1 MAMRFLALGLTTLLI
16 SFSSLSWGQERC
28 AGVFYSS
35 LRIEQGE
42 VRADAELSKDVLKF
56 MDVLG
61 TGSTTSLRQESKFVV
76 SESVVTEQLRA
87 LDLNYGANFQLRDQ
101 RVEGRKNVTV
111 TQYAFPFKIKSGK
124 KDLSAKIRFRKYFD
138 TSDKMPLGQDALQ
151 AANFVKDRQFVEF
164 KIDHPKFDQVVIK
177 PRMIVLDSDVA
188 MLHRKADFEAHRA
201 EILERTVALPA
212 NSKTPRAVIEQFME
226 VFGNFYAKGPET
238 LPLFA
243 QTVYVRDSYSVM
255 LKNQNGEPVEIQMT
269 IDREIGM
276 TDNRSGKKTSAYRT
290 EDIVVE
296 LKIPLAYAGLT
307 AKNFAEVPGLND
319 IAALKNS
326 LKSAHIKLYKEGS
339 GKLSTFRKTL
349 EDLE

>member
-1 MAMRFLALGLTTLLI
+1 MAMRSLALGLTVLFL

-28 AGVFYSS
+28 SDIFYSS
-35 LRIEQGE
+35 LRIQQGE
-42 VRADAELSKDVLKF
+42 VRADAELSKDILKF

-61 TGSTTSLRQESKFVV
+61 AGSTTSLRQESKFVV
-76 SESVVTEQLRA
+76 SEAVVSEQLRL
-87 LDLNYGANFQLRDQ
+87 LDLQYGSSFQLRDQ
-101 RVEGRKNVTV
+101 RQEGRKNVTV

-138 TSDKMPLGQDALQ
+138 TSDQLPLGQDALQ
-151 AANFVKDRQFVEF
+151 PAGFVKDRQFVEF
-164 KIDHPKFDQVVIK
+164 KIDHPEFEQVVIK

-188 MLHRKADFEAHRA
+188 MLHKKSEFEQHRA

-212 NSKTPRAVIEQFME
+212 NAKTPRAVIEQFME
-226 VFGNFYAKGPET
+226 VFGNFYSKGPET

-243 QTVYVRDSYSVM
+243 QTIYVRDSYSVM
-255 LKNQNGEPVEIQMT
+255 LKNQTGEPVEIQMT

-276 TDNRSGKKTSAYRT
+276 TDTRSGKKTTAYRT

-307 AKNFAEVPGLND
+307 AKNFADVPGLKD
-319 IAALKNS
+319 IARLKKS
-326 LKSAHIKLYKEGS
+326 LKAAHIQLYAEGS

-349 EDLE
+349 ENLE